1 VRTQTIPARRHKD
14 SGAILIVIMVVM
26 TVAAIGL
33 TAAVQAWSTTWRRD
47 NEEELIFRANQY
59 VDAIIA
65 YRKEHGGQ
73 FPLNLEDLFK
83 PGPRRFRYIRRLYK
97 EPIAKDHKWG
107 LLYLMPGGQGVYDP
121 MAAKKAQQKAGKEWG
136 SEWETAGTGALAR
149 NPGEMP
155 GVTQINNNPNG
166 AGVPG
171 TGGMPAGSLPGSAM
185 PIQGNL
191 PPIPDAAPGD
201 EHQPG
206 QPERVS
212 EPPIGWPIVGVI
224 SRATGKAAHDTYKVY
239 KGHEHVDEWQFHVFD
254 RGETVQPP
262 GTPQPGGGPGFVG
275 PGFGGHGPIQGVGGG
290 AQPGQGRRQNTGGF
304 GPAGQGMGPRFGP
317 NGNNLYPNQNQN
329 PGNYPGGYNNQ
340 QPGYNPGQPGW
351 QNPGW
356 NPGLNPNQQNQNN
369 NQNPP

>member
-1 VRTQTIPARRHKD
+1 MRIRTGPAKPHRD
-14 SGAILIVIMVVM
+14 SGAILIIIMVVM
-26 TVAAIGL
+26 AVAAIGL

-83 PGPRRFRYIRRLYK
+83 PGPRRFRYIRQLYK

-121 MAAKKAQQKAGKEWG
+121 MAAKKAQEKAGKDWDK
-136 SEWETAGTGALAR
+136 WETAGTGQLAN
-149 NPGEMP
+149 NPGMMP
-155 GVTQINNNPNG
+155 GVTQINQNPLG

-191 PPIPDAAPGD
+191 PTIPQLAPGED
-201 EHQPG
+201 EHRPG
-206 QPERVS
+206 EPERVS

-224 SRATGKAAHDTYKVY
+224 SRATGKLALDTFRVY
-239 KGHEHVDEWQFHVFD
+239 KGHDHVDEWQFHVFD

-262 GTPQPGGGPGFVG
+262 GTPQPGMGPGFVG
-275 PGFGGHGPIQGVGGG
+275 PGFGGHGPIQGVGPA
-290 AQPGQGRRQNTGGF
+290 AQPGRMGRGGGNGGPNF
-304 GPAGQGMGPRFGP
+304 GPVDKNMFPQQNNPGGNQG
-317 NGNNLYPNQNQN
+317 GNN
-329 PGNYPGGYNNQ
+329 
-340 QPGYNPGQPGW
+340 QPGW
-351 QNPGW
+351 NQNWNQNPGW
-356 NPGLNPNQQNQNN
+356 NPGQNWGQNPGWNPGFNPNQQQNQNN

>member
-1 VRTQTIPARRHKD
+1 MTSRDRGGNE
-14 SGAILIVIMVVM
+14 SGAILIIVMVVM
-26 TVAAIGL
+26 AVAVIAL

-73 FPLNLEDLFK
+73 FPLNLEDLHK

-121 MAAKKAQQKAGKEWG
+121 KAAQKAQEKAAKDWG
-136 SEWETAGTGALAR
+136 SEWQTAGGGPLAQA
-149 NPGEMP
+149 PGQMAGQMP
-155 GVTQINNNPNG
+155 GVTPIGQNALG
-166 AGVPG
+166 SGVPG

-191 PPIPDAAPGD
+191 PPIPTEDPSAQKVA
-201 EHQPG
+201 G
-206 QPERVS
+206 QEERVS
-212 EPPIGWPIVGVI
+212 EPPIGWPVVGVI
-224 SRATGKAAHDTYKVY
+224 SRATGKLAQDTYRIY

-262 GTPQPGGGPGFVG
+262 GTPMPGGGGPGFVG
-275 PGFGGHGPIQGVGGG
+275 PGFGNHGLIQGVGGG
-290 AQPGQGRRQNTGGF
+290 PKPGR
-304 GPAGQGMGPRFGP
+304 GMGPGGRMIWP
-317 NGNNLYPNQNQN
+317 PNQ
-329 PGNYPGGYNNQ
+329 P
-340 QPGYNPGQPGW
+340 
-351 QNPGW
+351 
-356 NPGLNPNQQNQNN
+356 
-369 NQNPP
+369 

>member
-1 VRTQTIPARRHKD
+1 MTDRGRASE
-14 SGAILIVIMVVM
+14 SGAILIIVMVVM
-26 TVAAIGL
+26 TVAVIAL

-73 FPLNLEDLFK
+73 FPLNLEDLHK
-83 PGPRRFRYIRRLYK
+83 PGPRRYRYIRRLYK

-121 MAAKKAQQKAGKEWG
+121 KAAQKAQEKAAKDWG
-136 SEWETAGTGALAR
+136 SEWQTAGGGPLAQAPGQIPGGTPFGQ
-149 NPGEMP
+149 NPL
-155 GVTQINNNPNG
+155 G

-191 PPIPDAAPGD
+191 PTIPPPIPGESDQK
-201 EHQPG
+201 QPG
-206 QPERVS
+206 QEERVS
-212 EPPIGWPIVGVI
+212 EPPIGWPVIGVI
-224 SRATGKAAHDTYKVY
+224 SRATGKLALDTFKIY

-254 RGETVQPP
+254 RGETMQPP
-262 GTPQPGGGPGFVG
+262 GTPMPGGGGSRGLG
-275 PGFGGHGPIQGVGGG
+275 PGFNGNGPIQGVGNG
-290 AQPGQGRRQNTGGF
+290 AQPGRGF
-304 GPAGQGMGPRFGP
+304 GPGRPNMYPQQGQR
-317 NGNNLYPNQNQN
+317 GNQ
-329 PGNYPGGYNNQ
+329 GGYNNYPPGWN
-340 QPGYNPGQPGW
+340 PGYPGG
-351 QNPGW
+351 QNTGW

-369 NQNPP
+369 PNQNQP